1 MFLDDQ
7 VNVQVVILV
16 RSCKEIKNVYTQHT
30 PIFSSLQHIITQGS
44 QGSLDFERAKEKVVK
59 EVHSLQ
65 EGENDQEQAKKIDL
79 SRVSEESSEQLHNQ
93 PEEIAWPE

>member
-1 MFLDDQ
+1 M
-7 VNVQVVILV
+7 
-16 RSCKEIKNVYTQHT
+16 YTQHT

-65 EGENDQEQAKKIDL
+65 EGENDQE
-79 SRVSEESSEQLHNQ
+79 
-93 PEEIAWPE
+93 

>member
-30 PIFSSLQHIITQGS
+30 PIFSSLITQGS